1 MGMKEMLSLV
11 FKIVLL
17 ILAALSII
25 FGFFADTVN
34 PQSQEMQFKSAQGKT
49 EPETGYVTP
58 AYDPWTSVK
67 VTVTSSAEVEIQ
79 LYASHYRGGTLSK
92 DASNNTILRD
102 EWLAAGK
109 ESERTGTNV
118 VLKDFSRTSANYWVK
133 VVEPGTSIPSDVEY
147 TVHFK
152 AKTIDLGL
160 IGIGLILY
168 AVFVMMGVLENLQ
181 GITAML
187 KSGVPMKG
195 EEAGREG
202 LEALLEP
209 TGQAPGA
216 AAPAAPTSYEALY
229 GAPPP
234 RPAAP
239 ARAPEP
245 PAYAAPPPPPP
256 SVYQP
261 APPQYQAPPPPPAQ
275 MYQQAAPQYQAPPPA
290 PFYQPPPA
298 PPAYAA
304 PPPPQYA
311 AYMAPAPAPPAREP
325 VSKVRCPACKS
336 IVPIFTTERPTP
348 IECPVCGKKGMIR

>member
-1 MGMKEMLSLV
+1 MKEMLSLV

-49 EPETGYVTP
+49 EPDVGYVTP
-58 AYDPWTSVK
+58 VYDPWTSVK
-67 VTVTSSAEVEIQ
+67 VTVTSSAEVEVQ

-92 DASNNTILRD
+92 DAANSTILRD

-109 ESERTGTNV
+109 ESERTGTDV
-118 VLKDFSRTSANYWVK
+118 VLKDFSRTAANYWVK

-181 GITAML
+181 SITAML
-187 KSGVPMKG
+187 KAGVPMKG
-195 EEAGREG
+195 EEAGKEG

-209 TGQAPGA
+209 TGQAPAG
-216 AAPAAPTSYEALY
+216 AAPAAPASYEALY

-234 RPAAP
+234 RTAAP

-245 PAYAAPPPPPP
+245 PAYAAPPPPP
-256 SVYQP
+256 VYQP
-261 APPQYQAPPPPPAQ
+261 APQYQVQQPSQQ
-275 MYQQAAPQYQAPPPA
+275 MYQQPAPQYQAPPPQA
-290 PFYQPPPA
+290 PAYQPPPP

-311 AYMAPAPAPPAREP
+311 QPMAPAPAPQAREP

>member
-1 MGMKEMLSLV
+1 VGMKEMLTLV

-49 EPETGYVTP
+49 EPDAGYVTP
-58 AYDPWTSVK
+58 VYDPWTSVK
-67 VTVTSSAEVEIQ
+67 VTVTSSAEVEVQ

-92 DASNNTILRD
+92 DAANNTILRD

-109 ESERTGTNV
+109 ESERTGTDV
-118 VLKDFSRTSANYWVK
+118 VLKDFSRTSAYYWVK

-147 TVHFK
+147 SVHFK
-152 AKTIDLGL
+152 AKTIDIGL

-181 GITAML
+181 SITAML
-187 KSGVPMKG
+187 KAGVPMKG
-195 EEAGREG
+195 EEAGKEG

-209 TGQAPGA
+209 TGQAPAA
-216 AAPAAPTSYEALY
+216 AAPAAPASYEALY

-234 RPAAP
+234 KPVAP

-245 PAYAAPPPPPP
+245 PAYAAPPPP
-256 SVYQP
+256 VYQP
-261 APPQYQAPPPPPAQ
+261 APQYQAAPPPPAPTYQQYQAPPP
-275 MYQQAAPQYQAPPPA
+275 QAPA
-290 PFYQPPPA
+290 YQPPPP

-311 AYMAPAPAPPAREP
+311 APMAPAPAPPAREP

>member
-49 EPETGYVTP
+49 EPEMGYVTP

-187 KSGVPMKG
+187 KAGVPMKG

-209 TGQAPGA
+209 TGQAP
-216 AAPAAPTSYEALY
+216 AAPAAAASYEALY

-261 APPQYQAPPPPPAQ
+261 QAPQYQAPPPPPAQ
-275 MYQQAAPQYQAPPPA
+275 MYQQPAPQYQAPPPA
-290 PFYQPPPA
+290 QYYQPPPA

-304 PPPPQYA
+304 PQPPQYA
-311 AYMAPAPAPPAREP
+311 AQMAPAPAPPAREP

>member
-1 MGMKEMLSLV
+1 VGMKEMLSLV

-34 PQSQEMQFKSAQGKT
+34 PQSQEMQFTSAQGKT
-49 EPETGYVTP
+49 EPDSGYVTP
-58 AYDPWTSVK
+58 VYDPWTSVK
-67 VTVTSSAEVEIQ
+67 VTVTASSEVEVQ

-92 DASNNTILRD
+92 DAANNTILRD
-102 EWLAAGK
+102 EYLAAGK
-109 ESERTGTNV
+109 ESERTGTDV
-118 VLKDFSRTSANYWVK
+118 TLKDFSRTSAYYWVK
-133 VVEPGTSIPSDVEY
+133 VVEPGTSIPSDVQY
-147 TVHFK
+147 KIHVK

-187 KSGVPMKG
+187 KAGIPMKG
-195 EEAGREG
+195 EEAGKEG

-209 TGQAPGA
+209 TGQAPAA
-216 AAPAAPTSYEALY
+216 AAPAPTSYEALY

-234 RPAAP
+234 KPMAP

-245 PAYAAPPPPPP
+245 MAYAAPPPAPPAP
-256 SVYQP
+256 AYQP
-261 APPQYQAPPPPPAQ
+261 APQQYQAPPPPPPP
-275 MYQQAAPQYQAPPPA
+275 MYQPYQAPPPQA
-290 PFYQPPPA
+290 PAYQPPPA

-311 AYMAPAPAPPAREP
+311 APMAPAPAPPAREP